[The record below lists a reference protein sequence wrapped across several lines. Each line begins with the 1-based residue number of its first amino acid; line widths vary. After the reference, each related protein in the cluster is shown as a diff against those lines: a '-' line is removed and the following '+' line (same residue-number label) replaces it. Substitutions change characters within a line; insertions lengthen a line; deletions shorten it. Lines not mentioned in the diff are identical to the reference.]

1 MRPISSSD
9 FNTSTTVSEV
19 PGMNLKEEKPLD
31 SCFMPGG
38 CFEGVW
44 GCLGVFLGVFGVFG
58 GVLGVFLGVFERFFG
73 CF

>member
-44 GCLGVFLGVFGVFG
+44 GCLRGVF
-58 GVLGVFLGVFERFFG
+58 GVFLGVFERFLG
-73 CF
+73 VLGAIH